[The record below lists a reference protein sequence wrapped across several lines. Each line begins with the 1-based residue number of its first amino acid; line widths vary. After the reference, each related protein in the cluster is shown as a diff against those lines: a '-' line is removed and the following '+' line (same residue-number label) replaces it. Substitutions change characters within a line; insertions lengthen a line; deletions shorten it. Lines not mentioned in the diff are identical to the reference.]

1 MAGGHTVRD
10 VWKELRRKLVA
21 AKPAGTKSVRHY
33 TFRTNEAAADVA
45 LRVFTVWLAEELGW
59 SVDKF
64 DRRNMS
70 AEECPIPFPGGD
82 RAELLSD
89 GGWVVLPDV
98 KDVRWPGPP
107 PCWARHPSHHFA
119 CTLSAGHA
127 SRWHV
132 AGTSWKTAVA
142 VWPVAEATP

>member
-1 MAGGHTVRD
+1 
-10 VWKELRRKLVA
+10 
-21 AKPAGTKSVRHY
+21 
-33 TFRTNEAAADVA
+33 
-45 LRVFTVWLAEELGW
+45 
-59 SVDKF
+59 
-64 DRRNMS
+64 MS

-82 RAELLSD
+82 RAELLPD

-107 PCWARHPSHHFA
+107 PCWARHPSHHFT
-119 CTLSAGHA
+119 CTLEVGHA

-132 AGTSWKTAVA
+132 AGTSSKTAVA